1 MEKSGEAR
9 HLVKLFKTIKN
20 MKEIER
26 GTPLIVCA
34 ANRHNKSGRII
45 LGARH
50 WDHQMRSQ
58 VLPDYDLALVG
69 KKDHSLFLN
78 WEEGFIDQK
87 LNFLTREEAYVIA
100 KENNQIRFRCG
111 GDEGVLYSEN
121 LY

>member
-1 MEKSGEAR
+1 M
-9 HLVKLFKTIKN
+9 T
-20 MKEIER
+20 EIQR
-26 GTPLIVCA
+26 GTPLVVCA
-34 ANRHNKSGRII
+34 ANRHKETGRII

-50 WDHQMRSQ
+50 WDDQMRSQ
-58 VLPDYDLALVG
+58 VLPNYKEIITGIEGGDLTVL
-69 KKDHSLFLN
+69 KLFKSTYQSLFIA
-78 WEEGFIDQK
+78 WDQGFIDQR